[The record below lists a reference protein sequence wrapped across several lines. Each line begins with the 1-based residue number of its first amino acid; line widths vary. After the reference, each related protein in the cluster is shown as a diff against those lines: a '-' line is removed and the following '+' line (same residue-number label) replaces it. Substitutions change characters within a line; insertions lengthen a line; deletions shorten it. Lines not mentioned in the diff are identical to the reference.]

1 MIEYHD
7 PRGERRTR
15 NDAYDLGF
23 DLPSANQAR
32 VAMLANG
39 FPDSVRFLEILA
51 EELAESAPGADFVH
65 FNKGNATI
73 PCPEELMERVSE
85 CHATVTAWGH

>member
-7 PRGERRTR
+7 PRGERQTTPE
-15 NDAYDLGF
+15 AYELGF
-23 DLPSANQAR
+23 DLLGANQAQI
-32 VAMLANG
+32 AMLANG

-51 EELAESAPGADFVH
+51 DELGEAAPGADFVH

-73 PCPEELMERVSE
+73 PCPEGLLERVSE
-85 CHATVTAWGH
+85 CNATVTAWGH

>member
-7 PRGERRTR
+7 PRGERRR
-15 NDAYDLGF
+15 ASEPYALEF
-23 DLPSANQAR
+23 DLKGANQAR
-32 VAMLANG
+32 IALLANG

-51 EELAESAPGADFVH
+51 EEMSEVVPGADFIH

-73 PCPEELMERVSE
+73 PCPQDLLEKVSE
-85 CHATVTAWGH
+85 CQATVTAWGH

>member
-7 PRGERRTR
+7 PRGERRQASDPYT
-15 NDAYDLGF
+15 LGF
-23 DLPSANQAR
+23 DLKSANQAR
-32 VAMLANG
+32 IALLANG

-51 EELAESAPGADFVH
+51 EEMSDVAPGAEFIH

-73 PCPEELMERVSE
+73 PCPENLLEKISE
-85 CHATVTAWGH
+85 CQATVTAWGH

>member
-7 PRGERRTR
+7 PRGERRQTSEPYR
-15 NDAYDLGF
+15 LGF
-23 DLPSANQAR
+23 DLKGANRAR
-32 VAMLANG
+32 IALLANG

-51 EELAESAPGADFVH
+51 EEMSESVPGADFVH

-73 PCPEELMERVSE
+73 ACPQDMLEKISE
-85 CHATVTAWGH
+85 CQATVTAWGH

>member
-7 PRGERRTR
+7 PRGERRR
-15 NDAYDLGF
+15 RKEDYRLGF
-23 DLPSANQAR
+23 DLKGANQAR
-32 VAMLANG
+32 IAMLANG

-51 EELAESAPGADFVH
+51 EEMSESVPGADFVH

-73 PCPEELMERVSE
+73 PCPQDLLEQVSE